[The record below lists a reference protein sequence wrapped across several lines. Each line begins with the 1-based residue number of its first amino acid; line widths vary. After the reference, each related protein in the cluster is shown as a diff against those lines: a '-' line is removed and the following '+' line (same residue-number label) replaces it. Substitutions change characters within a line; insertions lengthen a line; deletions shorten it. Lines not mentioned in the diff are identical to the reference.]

1 MDLSTLLGTR
11 VKLILASMSRY
22 RREQLTALGYTFEV
36 VPANIDETS
45 RTGESAHELTLRL
58 ARAKAETVAAQH
70 PGCIVIGSDQVGVC
84 KGEILTKPGNRQRA
98 LDCLMRYPNNTV
110 TFETAVAVRSLDGK
124 VHEDVIATTIKFRE
138 FDLIEAENY
147 VDLDQPFDCAGAIK
161 SERHA
166 PLLFEWVRSDDPSAL
181 IGLPL
186 IRTSS
191 FLRLVGINPLRRD
204 DSSTH

>member
-1 MDLSTLLGTR
+1 M
-11 VKLILASMSRY
+11 KLILASMSRY
-22 RREQLTALGYTFEV
+22 RREQLNALGYTFEV
-36 VPANIDETS
+36 VPADVDETP
-45 RTGESAHELTLRL
+45 RIGESAHELTLRL
-58 ARAKAETVAAQH
+58 ARDKAETVAARQ

-110 TFETAVAVRSLDGK
+110 TFETAVAVRNLDGL
-124 VHEDVIATTIKFRE
+124 VHADVITTTIKFRE
-138 FDLIEAENY
+138 FDLSEARNY

-166 PLLFEWVRSDDPSAL
+166 PLLFEWVCSDDPSAL

-191 FLRLVGINPLRRD
+191 FLRLVGINPLRKD
-204 DSSTH
+204 DPSTH